1 MFIFTRTGAVVI
13 ATALLGILLSPASII
28 AAGAA
33 PGDGQAD
40 VGEIGYTQNRSLPL
54 DVSIDG
60 DPITCFCVDYYGDL
74 AELGAGYEVVSYDEV
89 GDDWFDGGDTSHL
102 AAAMAARGDYS
113 DSTVQR
119 VIWHYQNGFSLRND
133 DQRELRDRIEDG
145 YYDGIDIVLMAPLD
159 HADQPMACED
169 PTPPPP
175 PTTVPPTTTT
185 VAPTTTTVPTTT
197 VPPTTTLPPTTTT
210 VVIQATTTVP
220 PTTTTEAPP
229 TTTVP
234 PTTTT
239 VPPTTVPPTTTTEAP
254 PTTTVPP
261 TTTTEAPPTTTVPP
275 TTTTEPPGTITSIPS
290 TTTTAPPTTTTEPP
304 APTTTVGPTTTT
316 EAPTTTTEAPPTTTV
331 PDDDEEEEGEPQG
344 TPDPDPDDDVPGLA
358 ITGAEVDRTALLGSM
373 ITALGMM
380 CMGMARRMREPEWY

>member
-1 MFIFTRTGAVVI
+1 MFIFARTSAVVI

-33 PGDGQAD
+33 EGDGQAD

-54 DVSIDG
+54 DIAIDG
-60 DPITCFCVDYYGDL
+60 DTITCFCVDYYGDL

-89 GDDWFDGGDTSHL
+89 GADWFDGGETSHI

-133 DQRELRDRIEDG
+133 DQHELRDRIEDG
-145 YYDGIDIVLMAPLD
+145 HYDGIDIVLMAPLD

-175 PTTVPPTTTT
+175 TTTAPPTTTT
-185 VAPTTTTVPTTT
+185 VAPTTTTVPPTTTVSPTTTTVAPPTTTIAVLTTTTTVPPTTVAPTTTT
-197 VPPTTTLPPTTTT
+197 VPPTTT
-210 VVIQATTTVP
+210 VA

-229 TTTVP
+229 TTT
-234 PTTTT
+234 T
-239 VPPTTVPPTTTTEAP
+239 A
-254 PTTTVPP
+254 
-261 TTTTEAPPTTTVPP
+261 APTTTVPP

-290 TTTTAPPTTTTEPP
+290 TTTTAPPTTTTESP

-331 PDDDEEEEGEPQG
+331 PDDDDDDESGEPQG
-344 TPDPDPDDDVPGLA
+344 GPEPDDDVPILA
-358 ITGAEVDRTALLGSM
+358 ITGVEATNTALLGS
-373 ITALGMM
+373 IVTAMGMM
-380 CMGMARRMREPEWY
+380 CMGLARRLREPEWY